1 MERLGIGPDICL
13 ARNPRLVFARM
24 TGWGQTG
31 PLSATAGHDL
41 NYLAMTGLLYMM
53 GRQDQPPMPPL
64 NLVADY
70 GGGAMFLI
78 FGVLAA
84 LFERGCSGQGQIV
97 DVAMTDGV
105 SALAGAFRTL
115 RTAELWHAERE
126 ANLLDGGAPYY
137 RVYETAD
144 GGFLSVAPIEPQFFA
159 EMVAR
164 SGMDSALAAR
174 RDDRTTWPEQRG
186 AYAALFRSKTRA
198 EWETIFAGSDAC
210 VAPVLTPDEAAA
222 HPNSRE
228 RVAFVSV
235 AGQTQAAPAPRF
247 SRTPA
252 PTPVAARIADQNHT
266 GKLHSAARTVPCRQ
280 R

>member
-1 MERLGIGPDICL
+1 
-13 ARNPRLVFARM
+13 
-24 TGWGQTG
+24 
-31 PLSATAGHDL
+31 
-41 NYLAMTGLLYMM
+41 
-53 GRQDQPPMPPL
+53 MPPL

-159 EMVAR
+159 ALLD
-164 SGMDSALAAR
+164 GLGLSADEVPAQSDTERHPRLERIFTERFA
-174 RDDRTTWPEQRG
+174 
-186 AYAALFRSKTRA
+186 SKTRD
-198 EWETIFAGSDAC
+198 EWTAVFAGTDAC
-210 VAPVLTPDEAAA
+210 VTPVLTWTEAQSNEHLRARRTIVDVGGT
-222 HPNSRE
+222 P
-228 RVAFVSV
+228 
-235 AGQTQAAPAPRF
+235 QAAPAPRF
-247 SRTPA
+247 SR
-252 PTPVAARIADQNHT
+252 
-266 GKLHSAARTVPCRQ
+266 SAAGPIGSPPQHATPLDEIGW
-280 R
+280 